1 MHKCI
6 EIMNLVGQSIRKIRV
21 QKGYSQEYM
30 AESLGI
36 IQPSYARL
44 EKDGNRIN
52 VVRLLQI
59 AQYLEVNVSE
69 LLGQKAQKV
78 TNQSHN
84 TTANAYNVDKISKII
99 NTDKE
104 YIESL
109 KEEIAFLRDLLQK
122 FQG

>member
-1 MHKCI
+1 
-6 EIMNLVGQSIRKIRV
+6 MNLVGQSIRKIRV

-36 IQPSYARL
+36 TQPSYARL
-44 EKDGNRIN
+44 EKDDNRIN

-59 AQYLEVNVSE
+59 AQYLETNVSE

-78 TNQSHN
+78 TNQSNN

-99 NTDKE
+99 NVDNE
-104 YIESL
+104 YIASL
-109 KEEIAFLRDLLQK
+109 KDEIIFLRELLQR

>member
-36 IQPSYARL
+36 TQPSYARL
-44 EKDGNRIN
+44 EKDDNRIN
-52 VVRLLQI
+52 VVRLSQI
-59 AQYLEVNVSE
+59 AQYLEVNVGE
-69 LLGQKAQKV
+69 LLGQKAQ
-78 TNQSHN
+78 NIIHSNNGHN
-84 TTANAYNVDKISKII
+84 AQAKIETYIAN
-99 NTDKE
+99 KE